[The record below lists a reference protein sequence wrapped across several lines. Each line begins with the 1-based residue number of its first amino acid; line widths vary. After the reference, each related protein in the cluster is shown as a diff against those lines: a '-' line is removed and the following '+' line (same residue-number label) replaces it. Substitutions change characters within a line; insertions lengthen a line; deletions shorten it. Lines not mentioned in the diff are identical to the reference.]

1 MLCFIHFK
9 TFYLHHRRRQQRMKR
24 ENSIGL
30 TTAIAAYTLWGF
42 LPVYWKVLGDVPA
55 LEVLSH
61 RIIWS
66 LVFVALIIGFG
77 RQWDKIRPIIADRH
91 QLRLISLAAVMIALN
106 WGLFIWAVQSGRL
119 LDSSLGYYINPLI
132 AVLLGVVIFK
142 ERLSP
147 WQKLAIASAAI
158 GVLILVIKA
167 GKFPWL
173 SFALALSFGIYGAI
187 KKAVKATALVGLA
200 LETAVLAPLA
210 LLFIVS
216 RQASGHGSLGGS
228 SLTVTLFLL
237 GAGVAT
243 AIPLILFAFSAKRI
257 PLSTLGITQYIAPTL
272 MFLFGVFVYHEPF
285 QLVNAVSFAF
295 IWLALAIYSLSQARI
310 FRRKAVVGS

>member
-1 MLCFIHFK
+1 MN
-9 TFYLHHRRRQQRMKR
+9 R
-24 ENSIGL
+24 EKSIGVA
-30 TTAIAAYTLWGF
+30 TAVVAYTLWGF
-42 LPVYWKVLGDVPA
+42 LPVYWKVLGAVPA

-77 RQWDKIRPIIADRH
+77 RQWGRIRPIISDHH
-91 QLRLISLAAVMIALN
+91 QVRLIILAAIMIALN
-106 WGLFIWAVQSGRL
+106 WGLFIWAVQSNRL

-132 AVLLGVVIFK
+132 AVLLGVIVFK
-142 ERLSP
+142 EKLNP

-158 GVLILVIKA
+158 GVLILIVKA
-167 GKFPWL
+167 GRVPWL
-173 SFALALSFGIYGAI
+173 SFALALTFGIYGAI
-187 KKAVKATALVGLA
+187 KKAVKATSLIGLA

-210 LLFIVS
+210 LLFIIS
-216 RQASGHGSLGGS
+216 RQVTGQGALGGS

-285 QLVNAVSFAF
+285 QVVNGISFAF
-295 IWLALAIYSLSQARI
+295 IWLALVIYSLSQV
-310 FRRKAVVGS
+310 KAIL

>member
-1 MLCFIHFK
+1 
-9 TFYLHHRRRQQRMKR
+9 MKR

-66 LVFVALIIGFG
+66 LVFVTLIIGLG
-77 RQWDKIRPIIADRH
+77 RQWGKIQPIIADRK
-91 QLRLISLAAVMIALN
+91 QVRLIVLAAIMIALN
-106 WGLFIWAVQSGRL
+106 WGLFIWAVQSNHL

-142 ERLSP
+142 EKLNP
-147 WQKLAIASAAI
+147 WQQLAIASAVI

-173 SFALALSFGIYGAI
+173 SFALALTFGIYGAI
-187 KKAVKATALVGLA
+187 KKAVKATSLVGLA

-210 LLFIVS
+210 LVFIVS
-216 RQASGHGSLGGS
+216 RQATGHGALGGS

-285 QLVNAVSFAF
+285 QFVNAVSFGF
-295 IWLALAIYSLSQARI
+295 IWLALVIYSLSQTRI
-310 FRRKAVVGS
+310 LRRKAVVGS

>member
-1 MLCFIHFK
+1 
-9 TFYLHHRRRQQRMKR
+9 MKR
-24 ENSIGL
+24 EKSIGL
-30 TTAIAAYTLWGF
+30 MTAIAAYTLWGF
-42 LPVYWKVLGDVPA
+42 LPVYWKVLGNVPA

-66 LVFVALIIGFG
+66 LVFVTLIIGLG
-77 RQWDKIRPIIADRH
+77 RQWGKIQPIIADRK
-91 QLRLISLAAVMIALN
+91 QVRLIVLAAIMIALN
-106 WGLFIWAVQSGRL
+106 WGLFIWAVQSNHL

-142 ERLSP
+142 EKLNS

-173 SFALALSFGIYGAI
+173 SFALALTFGIYGAI
-187 KKAVKATALVGLA
+187 KKAVNATSLVGLA

-210 LLFIVS
+210 LVFIVS
-216 RQASGHGSLGGS
+216 RQATGHGALGGS

-285 QLVNAVSFAF
+285 QLVNAVSFGF
-295 IWLALAIYSLSQARI
+295 IWLAVVIYSLSQTRI
-310 FRRKAVVGS
+310 LRRKAVVGS

>member
-1 MLCFIHFK
+1 MQHEK
-9 TFYLHHRRRQQRMKR
+9 
-24 ENSIGL
+24 SIGIA
-30 TTAIAAYTLWGF
+30 TAIAAYTLWGF

-66 LVFVALIIGFG
+66 LVFVALIIGLG
-77 RQWDKIRPIIADRH
+77 QQWNRIRPIISDPH
-91 QLRLISLAAVMIALN
+91 QVRLIILAAILIALN
-106 WGLFIWAVQSGRL
+106 WGLFIWAVESDRL

-142 ERLSP
+142 ERLNP
-147 WQKLAIASAAI
+147 WQMLAIASAAI

-167 GKFPWL
+167 GRFPWL
-173 SFALALSFGIYGAI
+173 SFALALTFGIYGAI
-187 KKAVKATALVGLA
+187 KKAVKATALVGLV

-210 LLFIVS
+210 LIYVFS
-216 RQASGHGSLGGS
+216 RQTNGQGALGRS

-243 AIPLILFAFSAKRI
+243 AIPLILFAYSAKRI
-257 PLSTLGITQYIAPTL
+257 PLSTLGITQYIAPTM
-272 MFLFGVFVYHEPF
+272 MFFFGIFVYHEPF
-285 QLVNAVSFAF
+285 SLINGISFAF
-295 IWLALAIYSLSQARI
+295 IWLALAIYSLSQTKVLRRI
-310 FRRKAVVGS
+310 RG

>member
-1 MLCFIHFK
+1 MN
-9 TFYLHHRRRQQRMKR
+9 R
-24 ENSIGL
+24 EKSFGVA
-30 TTAIAAYTLWGF
+30 TAIVAYTLWGF
-42 LPVYWKVLGDVPA
+42 LPVYWKVLGAVPA

-77 RQWDKIRPIIADRH
+77 RQWDKIRPIITDRH
-91 QLRLISLAAVMIALN
+91 QVRLVILAAVMIALN
-106 WGLFIWAVQSGRL
+106 WGLFIWAVQSNHL

-142 ERLSP
+142 ERLNP
-147 WQKLAIASAAI
+147 WQKWAIASAVI

-167 GKFPWL
+167 GRVPWL
-173 SFALALSFGIYGAI
+173 SLALALTFGIYGAV

-243 AIPLILFAFSAKRI
+243 AIPLIMFAFSAKRI
-257 PLSTLGITQYIAPTL
+257 PLSTLGITQ
-272 MFLFGVFVYHEPF
+272 
-285 QLVNAVSFAF
+285 
-295 IWLALAIYSLSQARI
+295 
-310 FRRKAVVGS
+310 

>member
-1 MLCFIHFK
+1 MN
-9 TFYLHHRRRQQRMKR
+9 R
-24 ENSIGL
+24 EKSIGVA
-30 TTAIAAYTLWGF
+30 TAVVAYTLWGF
-42 LPVYWKVLGDVPA
+42 LPVYWKVLGAVPA

-77 RQWDKIRPIIADRH
+77 RQWGRIRPIISDHH
-91 QLRLISLAAVMIALN
+91 QVRLIILAAIMIALN
-106 WGLFIWAVQSGRL
+106 WGLFIWAVQSNRL

-132 AVLLGVVIFK
+132 AVLLGVIVFK
-142 ERLSP
+142 EKLNP

-158 GVLILVIKA
+158 GVLILIVKA
-167 GKFPWL
+167 GRVPWL
-173 SFALALSFGIYGAI
+173 SFALALTFGIYGAI
-187 KKAVKATALVGLA
+187 KKAVKATSLIGLA

-210 LLFIVS
+210 LLFIIS
-216 RQASGHGSLGGS
+216 RQVSGQGALGGS

-285 QLVNAVSFAF
+285 QVVNGISFAF
-295 IWLALAIYSLSQARI
+295 IWLALVIYSLSQVKVI
-310 FRRKAVVGS
+310 L

>member
-1 MLCFIHFK
+1 
-9 TFYLHHRRRQQRMKR
+9 MKR
-24 ENSIGL
+24 EKSIGL
-30 TTAIAAYTLWGF
+30 MTAIAAYTLWGF
-42 LPVYWKVLGDVPA
+42 LPVYWKVLGNVPA

-66 LVFVALIIGFG
+66 LVFVTLIIGLG
-77 RQWDKIRPIIADRH
+77 RQWGKIQPIIADRK
-91 QLRLISLAAVMIALN
+91 QVRLIVLAAIMIALN
-106 WGLFIWAVQSGRL
+106 WGLFIWAVQSNHL

-142 ERLSP
+142 ERLNL
-147 WQKLAIASAAI
+147 WQQLAIASAAI

-173 SFALALSFGIYGAI
+173 SFALALTFGIYGAI
-187 KKAVKATALVGLA
+187 KKAVKATSLVGLA

-210 LLFIVS
+210 LVFIVS
-216 RQASGHGSLGGS
+216 RQAIGHGALGGS

-285 QLVNAVSFAF
+285 QFVNAVSFGF
-295 IWLALAIYSLSQARI
+295 IWLAVVIYSLSQTRI
-310 FRRKAVVGS
+310 LRRKAVVGS

>member
-1 MLCFIHFK
+1 MQHEK
-9 TFYLHHRRRQQRMKR
+9 
-24 ENSIGL
+24 SIGIA
-30 TTAIAAYTLWGF
+30 TAIAAYTLWGF

-66 LVFVALIIGFG
+66 LAFVALIIGLS
-77 RQWDKIRPIIADRH
+77 RQWDKIRPIIADR
-91 QLRLISLAAVMIALN
+91 QQVRLISLAAVMIALN
-106 WGLFIWAVQSGRL
+106 WGLFIWAVQSDRL

-187 KKAVKATALVGLA
+187 KKAVKATALVGLV

-237 GAGVAT
+237 GAGIAT

-295 IWLALAIYSLSQARI
+295 IWLALAIYSLSQTRAL
-310 FRRKAVVGS
+310 RRKAVV

>member
-1 MLCFIHFK
+1 M
-9 TFYLHHRRRQQRMKR
+9 HRDK
-24 ENSIGL
+24 SIGIA
-30 TTAIAAYTLWGF
+30 TAIAAYTLWGF
-42 LPVYWKVLGDVPA
+42 LPVYWKVLGEVPA

-66 LVFVALIIGFG
+66 LVFVTLIIAWG
-77 RQWDKIRPIIADRH
+77 RQWDKIRPIIAEPH
-91 QLRLISLAAVMIALN
+91 QMRLIILAAVMIALN
-106 WGLFIWAVQSGRL
+106 WGLFIWAVQSNHL

-132 AVLLGVVIFK
+132 AVLLGVVVFK
-142 ERLSP
+142 EKLNP
-147 WQKLAIASAAI
+147 WQKLAIASATI

-167 GKFPWL
+167 GRFPWL
-173 SFALALSFGIYGAI
+173 SFALALTFGTYGAV
-187 KKAVKATALVGLA
+187 KKAVKASPLVGLA

-210 LLFIVS
+210 LVFILT
-216 RQASGHGSLGGS
+216 RQASGQGALGAS
-228 SLTVTLFLL
+228 NLLVTLFLL

-285 QLVNAVSFAF
+285 QLVNGISFGF
-295 IWLALAIYSLSQARI
+295 IWLAVVIYSLSQTRVLS
-310 FRRKAVVGS
+310 RKEANQVL

>member
-1 MLCFIHFK
+1 MN
-9 TFYLHHRRRQQRMKR
+9 R
-24 ENSIGL
+24 EKSIGVA
-30 TTAIAAYTLWGF
+30 TAVVAYTLWGF
-42 LPVYWKVLGDVPA
+42 LPVYWKVLGAVPA

-77 RQWDKIRPIIADRH
+77 RQWGRIRPIISDHH
-91 QLRLISLAAVMIALN
+91 QVRLIILAAIMIALN
-106 WGLFIWAVQSGRL
+106 WGLFIWAVQSNRL

-132 AVLLGVVIFK
+132 AVLLGVIVFK
-142 ERLSP
+142 EKLNP

-158 GVLILVIKA
+158 GVLILIVKA
-167 GKFPWL
+167 GRVPWL
-173 SFALALSFGIYGAI
+173 SFALALTFGIYGAI
-187 KKAVKATALVGLA
+187 KKAVKATSLIGLA

-210 LLFIVS
+210 LLFIIS
-216 RQASGHGSLGGS
+216 RQVSGQGALGGS

-285 QLVNAVSFAF
+285 QVVNGISFAF
-295 IWLALAIYSLSQARI
+295 IWLALVIYSLSQV
-310 FRRKAVVGS
+310 KAIL

>member
-1 MLCFIHFK
+1 
-9 TFYLHHRRRQQRMKR
+9 MKR
-24 ENSIGL
+24 EKSIGL
-30 TTAIAAYTLWGF
+30 MTAIAAYTLWGF
-42 LPVYWKVLGDVPA
+42 LPVYWKVLGNVPA

-66 LVFVALIIGFG
+66 LVFVTLIIGLG
-77 RQWDKIRPIIADRH
+77 RQWGKIQPIIADRK
-91 QLRLISLAAVMIALN
+91 QVRLIVLAAIMIALN
-106 WGLFIWAVQSGRL
+106 WGLFIWAVQSNHL

-142 ERLSP
+142 EKLNP
-147 WQKLAIASAAI
+147 WQQLAIASAAI

-173 SFALALSFGIYGAI
+173 SFALALTFGIYGAI
-187 KKAVKATALVGLA
+187 KKAVKATSLVGLA

-210 LLFIVS
+210 LVFIVS
-216 RQASGHGSLGGS
+216 RQATGHGALGGS

-285 QLVNAVSFAF
+285 QFVNAVSFGF
-295 IWLALAIYSLSQARI
+295 IWLALVIYSLSQTRI
-310 FRRKAVVGS
+310 LRRKAVVGS

>member
-1 MLCFIHFK
+1 MQHEK
-9 TFYLHHRRRQQRMKR
+9 
-24 ENSIGL
+24 SIGIA
-30 TTAIAAYTLWGF
+30 TAIAAYTLWGF

-66 LVFVALIIGFG
+66 LVFVALIIAWG
-77 RQWDKIRPIIADRH
+77 RQWDKIRPIIAEPH
-91 QLRLISLAAVMIALN
+91 QVRLIILAAVMIALN
-106 WGLFIWAVQSGRL
+106 WGLFIWAVQSNHL

-132 AVLLGVVIFK
+132 AVLLGVVVFK
-142 ERLSP
+142 EKLNP
-147 WQKLAIASAAI
+147 WQKLAIASATI

-167 GKFPWL
+167 GRFPWL
-173 SFALALSFGIYGAI
+173 SFALALTFGTYGAV
-187 KKAVKATALVGLA
+187 KKAVKASPLVGLA

-210 LLFIVS
+210 LVFILT
-216 RQASGHGSLGGS
+216 RQASGQGALGAS
-228 SLTVTLFLL
+228 SLLVTLFLL

-310 FRRKAVVGS
+310 FRRKEAN

>member
-1 MLCFIHFK
+1 
-9 TFYLHHRRRQQRMKR
+9 MKR

-66 LVFVALIIGFG
+66 LVFVTLIIGLG
-77 RQWDKIRPIIADRH
+77 RQWGKIQPIIADRK
-91 QLRLISLAAVMIALN
+91 QVRLIVLAAIMIALN
-106 WGLFIWAVQSGRL
+106 WGLFIWAVQSNHL

-142 ERLSP
+142 EKLNS

-173 SFALALSFGIYGAI
+173 SFALALTFGIYGAI
-187 KKAVKATALVGLA
+187 KKAVKATSLVGLA

-210 LLFIVS
+210 LVFIVS
-216 RQASGHGSLGGS
+216 RQATGHGALGGS

-285 QLVNAVSFAF
+285 QFVNAVSFGF
-295 IWLALAIYSLSQARI
+295 IWLALVIYSLSQTRI
-310 FRRKAVVGS
+310 LRRKAVVGS

>member
-1 MLCFIHFK
+1 
-9 TFYLHHRRRQQRMKR
+9 MKR
-24 ENSIGL
+24 EKSIGL
-30 TTAIAAYTLWGF
+30 MTAIAAYTLWGF
-42 LPVYWKVLGDVPA
+42 LPVYWKVLGNVPA

-66 LVFVALIIGFG
+66 LVFVTLIIGLG
-77 RQWDKIRPIIADRH
+77 RQWGKIQPIIADRK
-91 QLRLISLAAVMIALN
+91 QVRLIVLAAIMIALN
-106 WGLFIWAVQSGRL
+106 WGLFIWAVQSNHL

-142 ERLSP
+142 EKLNS

-173 SFALALSFGIYGAI
+173 SFALALTFGIYGAI
-187 KKAVKATALVGLA
+187 KKAVKATSLVGLA

-210 LLFIVS
+210 LVFIVS
-216 RQASGHGSLGGS
+216 RQATGHGALGGS

-285 QLVNAVSFAF
+285 QLVNAVSFGF
-295 IWLALAIYSLSQARI
+295 IWLAVVIYSLSQTRI
-310 FRRKAVVGS
+310 LRRKAVVGS